1 MAVAESER
9 KVSTETAKGK
19 MDVEVTKAKGKVE
32 VAQYEGRAEAEE
44 KVTSMRIVCEVRRGE
59 KGVRGLLAVI
69 EHTFDSYLSLSP
81 SVYPPFPSF
90 ALTRP
95 VTSAVFFVS
104 S

>member
-1 MAVAESER
+1 MAVAESDR

-59 KGVRGLLAVI
+59 KGGWGWGLLAVI
-69 EHTFDSYLSLSP
+69 EHTFDSYLS
-81 SVYPPFPSF
+81 
-90 ALTRP
+90 R
-95 VTSAVFFVS
+95 
-104 S
+104 